1 MEIDSLQELLVE
13 ELRDLYSAE
22 AQLLK
27 AMPRMVKKAKHPE
40 LKQAIETHMKETEA
54 QVERLDQVFEILEEK
69 AKGKKCLAMEG
80 LIKEAKEHMSED
92 MDDDV
97 MDAALIGM
105 AQKIEHYEI
114 AGYGTARTYAK
125 LLGNKDVQRL
135 LQETLDEEGKTDK
148 LLTKLAESSI
158 NVEAAQ
164 PG

>member
-1 MEIDSLQELLVE
+1 MEMETLQELFVE
-13 ELRDLYSAE
+13 ELKDLYSAE

-27 AMPRMVKKAKHPE
+27 AMPKMVKKAQHPE
-40 LKQAIETHMKETEA
+40 LKQAFQTHMRETEG
-54 QVERLDQVFEILEEK
+54 QVKRLDRIFDQLGEK

-92 MDDDV
+92 MDEDV

-125 LLGNKDVQRL
+125 LLGNRDVQRL